1 MTSLLPPHPDA
12 LFVALALAPH
22 TYSRNKFFELFTQKV
37 LFTARRR
44 AELVRGIARDLSGP
58 PPEIQG
64 GQPPEVLEEVQTDE
78 GLRLVYR
85 MPDFEYRRTALLNP
99 LEAAVLEYCLSRT
112 GLRQLAKE
120 SETQIRRAL
129 AGFEQDLELSPA

>member
-1 MTSLLPPHPDA
+1 MPELRPPHPDA
-12 LFVALALAPH
+12 LFVALALAPN

-44 AELVRGIARDLSGP
+44 AELVRGIVRDLSGP
-58 PPEIQG
+58 PPEIEG
-64 GQPPEVLEEVQTDE
+64 GRAPEVLEEVQTEE

-112 GLRQLAKE
+112 GLRKLAAE
-120 SETQIRRAL
+120 SDARIRRAL
-129 AGFEQDLELSPA
+129 AGFEQEWELTPA